1 MPQLGPLNPHIL
13 LLVGLLLDK
22 LLSQRL
28 NLMLLLLLSLLL
40 FLSGSIAGFGRLAMA
55 LDIVTGLAG

>member
-1 MPQLGPLNPHIL
+1 M
-13 LLVGLLLDK
+13 GLLLDK